1 MSEEIVQS
9 FKKMFEEKIDIN
21 VKNKWF
27 SSKYLKIDCCPEVI
41 FNISIQRITDY
52 IFNVKV
58 TKFFTKPA
66 TALIELTINSQ
77 IRRQYITNWTDDVI
91 FENFSLSFDNDVRP
105 QKEGFLNNYRYQS
118 RIRTYRVTISGDIT
132 WYGFNDDLLNAKMN
146 KNMETYLKNVEFSDV
161 KIRVKNNEEFPAHKV
176 FLASSSSVFKKMLT
190 TDMKESRDK
199 CINLPELDSDT
210 VNELLH
216 FLYYGK
222 LDKASDNGA
231 ILFELV
237 KAADMYLISDLK
249 RVCDVLLSRLLTSE
263 NVISLLEIS
272 GTYKLPIVRQQ
283 SLIFIAN
290 HVDVLFEE
298 EI

>member
-1 MSEEIVQS
+1 
-9 FKKMFEEKIDIN
+9 
-21 VKNKWF
+21 
-27 SSKYLKIDCCPEVI
+27 
-41 FNISIQRITDY
+41 
-52 IFNVKV
+52 
-58 TKFFTKPA
+58 
-66 TALIELTINSQ
+66 
-77 IRRQYITNWTDDVI
+77 
-91 FENFSLSFDNDVRP
+91 
-105 QKEGFLNNYRYQS
+105 
-118 RIRTYRVTISGDIT
+118 
-132 WYGFNDDLLNAKMN
+132 MN

-210 VNELLH
+210 VTELLH

-222 LDKASDNGA
+222 LDKASDKSA
-231 ILFELV
+231 ILLELV

-263 NVISLLEIS
+263 NVLSLLEIS
-272 GTYKLPIVRQQ
+272 RTYKLPIVRQQ

-290 HVDVLFEE
+290 HVNVLLEE
-298 EI
+298 EM

>member
-9 FKKMFEEKIDIN
+9 FKKMFFEEKIDIN
-21 VKNKWF
+21 VKNEWF
-27 SSKYLKIDCCPEVI
+27 SSKYIKIDCCPEVV
-41 FNISIQRITDY
+41 FNFSIQRITDH

-58 TKFFTKPA
+58 TKLFSKPA
-66 TALIELTINSQ
+66 TALIELTINCQ
-77 IRRQYITNWTDDVI
+77 IKRQYITNWTYDVI
-91 FENFSLSFDNDVRP
+91 FENFSLLFDNDVRP
-105 QKEGFLNNYRYQS
+105 KDDGCSDIYCNQS
-118 RIRTYRVTISGDIT
+118 LKKFHTYRVTISGDIT
-132 WYGFNDDLLNAKMN
+132 C
-146 KNMETYLKNVEFSDV
+146 DV

-210 VNELLH
+210 VTELLH

-222 LDKASDNGA
+222 LDKASDKSA
-231 ILFELV
+231 ILLELV

-263 NVISLLEIS
+263 NVLSLLEIS
-272 GTYKLPIVRQQ
+272 RTYKLPIVRQQ

-290 HVDVLFEE
+290 HVNVLLEE
-298 EI
+298 EM